1 MRVSDAGGRNA
12 YPLRRFARSALSER
26 AVTAGNLR
34 STAAGLNFSACGAS
48 AG

>member
-12 YPLRRFARSALSER
+12 YPLRRFARSVLSATAR
-26 AVTAGNLR
+26 HCRQLAV
-34 STAAGLNFSACGAS
+34 SAAGVNFSACGAS